1 MEDEIKAG
9 SVAMTEADACIRRMQ
24 MIVDNSSVP
33 VERFLAY
40 QFLDGINGLRR
51 QLDALRHADNFE
63 EATRD
68 FCSALDAASGK
79 NENNPGEPID
89 GH

>member
-33 VERFLAY
+33 VERYLAY
-40 QFLDGINGLRR
+40 QFLAGITGLRR
-51 QLDALRHADNFE
+51 QLDAFNFE
-63 EATRD
+63 EAARD

-79 NENNPGEPID
+79 NENNPEEPVD
-89 GH
+89 GR